1 MAQGLATERIK
12 ALLEEA
18 VTADGM
24 RLVEI
29 HAELSGATYTAGDDG
44 HEREAAGI
52 GYLINAL
59 FVQLHRADKTQLPA
73 MLPVFELA
81 CGRREDDCIYGAL
94 EVSD

>member
-1 MAQGLATERIK
+1 MAQGLAKERIK

-18 VTADGM
+18 VTAEGM

-29 HAELSGATYTAGDDG
+29 HDELAEATYAAGDDG
-44 HEREAAGI
+44 HDRAAAGI
-52 GYLINAL
+52 AYFINAL

-81 CGRREDDCIYGAL
+81 CGLREEDAIYGAL